1 MSDPLASAE
10 FIDGYLAE
18 AEEHL
23 SIARASLVAVDEA
36 HKRGQAS
43 PAPIRQLFRSVHTI
57 KGLSA
62 MVGAEPIVDIA
73 HEMETL
79 LRAADQLGG
88 SLAPRAVDAISRG
101 LEAIEERNGSL
112 GRREP
117 LPPAPRSL
125 IDELGSLQVQAPA
138 PRSTVSLSLDPAM
151 LAKLSAGERDQLV
164 QGLHEGRRALRV
176 DFVPSPERAL
186 EGFTIT
192 RVRERMA
199 ALAEIVKVLPFTLPA
214 SDGGNGKVAFAL
226 LVLTRGSDAEVAEVA
241 GAQPEAVQT
250 VGLSGGEQE
259 PLLADEAPLGPTA
272 EVAVPAG
279 RERNFVRVEVSR
291 LDDALE
297 RLAALVV
304 SRSRLER
311 ACTAVS
317 QGGSTRELTGMLG
330 EHGRQLRDLRA
341 AIMRARM
348 VALAEVLDRA
358 PLLVRGLARSA
369 NKAVRLSVDVGQSEV
384 DKSVADRLFP
394 AIVHLLRNAVDHA
407 IEPAEERRRQGK
419 PEEGQLSVRCWEQAG
434 SRLALEVRDDG
445 RGIDRNRV
453 AERARAP
460 LPSDDAELLE
470 LIVRPGLSTREQ
482 VTHLSGRGLG
492 MDIVKRLIVDELGG
506 KLQLSTSLDR
516 GTCFT
521 LTVPLSV
528 TVLEAFSFVC
538 ADRTFVIPVSAVETL
553 AGIEPAQVTAA
564 PHPSGRGAGVRM
576 LQHRGASVPLFS
588 LGSML
593 GLTRVATS
601 SSKAILVRREAELF
615 AFEVD
620 RMLGQQEIVV
630 RPLTDPLVAVEG
642 VTGSTDLGDGRPT
655 LVLDP
660 LLLMQGQLMRD
671 QLVRDQQIPGHGAR
685 RAAT

>member
-1 MSDPLASAE
+1 MSDPLASGE

-125 IDELGSLQVQAPA
+125 IDELGSLQVQAPE
-138 PRSTVSLSLDPAM
+138 PRSTVSLTLEPVM
-151 LAKLSAGERDQLV
+151 LAKLSAGERAQLV
-164 QGLHEGRRALRV
+164 QGIHDGRRALRV

-214 SDGGNGKVAFAL
+214 SAAGGGKVAFAL
-226 LVLTRGSDAEVAEVA
+226 LVLTRGGDAEVAEVA
-241 GAQPEAVQT
+241 GASLAAVQ
-250 VGLSGGEQE
+250 VVALSGVEAGGM
-259 PLLADEAPLGPTA
+259 PAALLAGEPPLSAPPA
-272 EVAVPAG
+272 EVTAPG

-311 ACTAVS
+311 ACAAVS

-348 VALAEVLDRA
+348 VAMAEVLDRA

-369 NKAVRLSVDVGQSEV
+369 NKAVQLSIDVGQSEV

-407 IEPAEERRRQGK
+407 IEPAEERRRKGK

-445 RGIDRNRV
+445 RGIDRSRV

-460 LPSDDAELLE
+460 VPSDDAELLE

-482 VTHLSGRGLG
+482 ATHLSGRGLG

-528 TVLEAFSFVC
+528 TVLEAFSFLC
-538 ADRTFVIPVSAVETL
+538 AERTFVVPVSAVETL
-553 AGIEPAQVTAA
+553 AGIEPAQVTQA
-564 PHPSGRGAGVRM
+564 PHPTKRGTVARM
-576 LQHRGASVPLFS
+576 LQHRGVSVPLFS
-588 LGSML
+588 LGAML
-593 GLTRVATS
+593 GLSPVGS
-601 SSKAILVRREAELF
+601 SNPKAILVRREAELF

-660 LLLMQGQLMRD
+660 LLLMMGQ
-671 QLVRDQQIPGHGAR
+671 QNAR
-685 RAAT
+685 SLRHE